1 MFGVANALRTG
12 ATPRAT
18 EYEEEP
24 MGRFGRSWELVKL
37 CWGVLRQDKEL
48 VVFPIVSAIAVVL
61 VTATFIV
68 PGVFSGYWK
77 SFTGDQGVPVS
88 AWVLLVLFYLVQYA
102 VIIFFNAALVSAALV
117 RLKGGDPTLGD
128 GLRGAWSHIGAVL
141 GWAAIS
147 ATVGLVLQALRERGG
162 FAGAIAAAL
171 GGFAWNVI
179 TFLVIPVLVVEDVG
193 PIGAIKRS
201 ASLLKKTW
209 GEQIIGNAGI
219 GLVFGLIGF
228 AIAAIGIALGVVV
241 INAGVTAAGVAI
253 IVLAILAVVV
263 VAMLSATLRGIY
275 SAALYQYAVGG
286 DTGLFT
292 EDVLAGAFRAKSG
305 RGSLGL

>member
-1 MFGVANALRTG
+1 
-12 ATPRAT
+12 
-18 EYEEEP
+18 
-24 MGRFGRSWELVKL
+24 MGRWGRSWELVKL
-37 CWGVLRQDKEL
+37 CWSVLRQDKEL

-219 GLVFGLIGF
+219 GLIFGLIGL
-228 AIAAIGIALGVVV
+228 AVAAVGIALGVVV
-241 INAGVTAAGVAI
+241 VNAGATAAGVVL
-253 IVLAILAVVV
+253 IVLTILAVVV

-275 SAALYQYAVGG
+275 SAALYQYAVDG
-286 DTGLFT
+286 DTGVFT
-292 EDVLAGAFRAKSG
+292 EEVLAGAFRSK
-305 RGSLGL
+305 SLGAPFGR